1 MSSYDLREKV
11 VTEEDYTSI
20 ESFSRR
26 WMTGALMTD
35 DAYYSRGFEKY
46 DVVSFLKEGTI
57 GVGDFVTVQNRA
69 GVVVEVISGTASGEG
84 NGGNVNDGGIAG
96 IKVLEDLRY
105 LPEAWRSNPTGYG
118 YESNGKGRTV
128 TYVFGDQTKLSG
140 LRNGGGKLETAVPF
154 YGSLMVLKKQ
164 TSDKNT
170 WNDIM
175 QAVARRDGL

>member
-1 MSSYDLREKV
+1 MGYDLMEKV
-11 VTEEDYTSI
+11 VTEGDYTSI

-35 DAYYSRGFEKY
+35 DAYYSHGFEKY

-57 GVGDFVTVQNRA
+57 GVGDFVSVQNRA
-69 GVVVEVISGTASGEG
+69 GVVTDVITGTALNS
-84 NGGNVNDGGIAG
+84 GNVNDGGIAG

-105 LPEAWRSNPTGYG
+105 LPKDWRSNPTGYG
-118 YESNGKGRTV
+118 YKSDGRGREV
-128 TYVFGDQTKLSG
+128 TYVFGDQTKLEG